1 MSDSVLRHLPL
12 FFILFLIITYI
23 LKDIDGGPLFL
34 SIFLIL
40 IPSTGEAIQLVFPKQ
55 WGFEFEMTDVII
67 NYVGSILGI
76 GGMLLW
82 HKFVIVVKKKQ
93 LLQL

>member
-23 LKDIDGGPLFL
+23 LKDIDGGSIFL

-40 IPSTGEAIQLVFPKQ
+40 IPSSGEAIQLIFPKQ
-55 WGFEFEMTDVII
+55 WGFTFEIIDIFI
-67 NYVGSILGI
+67 NYAGSILGV

-82 HKFVIVVKKKQ
+82 QKFVIVAKKKH
-93 LLQL
+93 L